1 MNLSVCTT
9 WLTSVKQEITGI
21 WIVGDETARCLQIQE
36 GSQQLLLG
44 LPLHKIPDARA
55 ASVQNFGNVA
65 FIVNDFD
72 GPDFQLIQVG
82 YSELSVMNAMHVCS
96 MLSIIFF
103 FRLWSKPK
111 RPKMLLGVAV
121 ASWAPPL
128 SRPWSKQLKP
138 HQQLA
143 ETWSKALHD
152 RCTAIPWT
160 TWAFA
165 STGENRSLKKE
176 KLHLSIKGGA
186 CTAIYWLADHQSGS
200 IFSSNLQH
208 LIKVRGGQGV
218 KN

>member
-1 MNLSVCTT
+1 MYYLTDVCQAGNYRHLDCGWRNSQMPPNPRRKSATSIRPATSQNPRRKSRICTKLWECCIYRQWLWWPRLSTHSGRI
-9 WLTSVKQEITGI
+9 L
-21 WIVGDETARCLQIQE
+21 
-36 GSQQLLLG
+36 
-44 LPLHKIPDARA
+44 RA
-55 ASVQNFGNVA
+55 
-65 FIVNDFD
+65 
-72 GPDFQLIQVG
+72 
-82 YSELSVMNAMHVCS
+82 LSHECNACIS

>member
-9 WLTSVKQEITGI
+9 WLTSAKQEITGI
-21 WIVGDETARCLQIQE
+21 WIVGDETARCLQIQD

-44 LPLHKIPDARA
+44 LPLHKIPDAKA

-65 FIVNDFD
+65 FIVNEFD

-82 YSELSVMNAMHVCS
+82 YSELSVMNAMHVLVCWAS
-96 MLSIIFF
+96 FF

-111 RPKMLLGVAV
+111 RPKMQLGVAV

-143 ETWSKALHD
+143 ETWSKALRD

-160 TWAFA
+160 TWASA
-165 STGENRSLKKE
+165 STGENTQSWPSLK
-176 KLHLSIKGGA
+176 
-186 CTAIYWLADHQSGS
+186 
-200 IFSSNLQH
+200 
-208 LIKVRGGQGV
+208 
-218 KN
+218 